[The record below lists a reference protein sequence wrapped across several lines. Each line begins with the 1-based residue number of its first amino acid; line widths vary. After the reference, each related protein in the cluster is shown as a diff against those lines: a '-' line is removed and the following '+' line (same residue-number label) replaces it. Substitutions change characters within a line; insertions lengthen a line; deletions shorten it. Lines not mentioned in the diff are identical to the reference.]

1 MKGITNYGYIFPRQ
15 LIYFVGPHIFIPGL
29 DGFFYRPGY
38 GSASS
43 LGSGWVRGS
52 KGSASDTSEGGGAG
66 GTTIS
71 VLLLSDG
78 WTGIPS
84 KIKGSYLSAGSV
96 LRLALVTR

>member
-1 MKGITNYGYIFPRQ
+1 MKDTTNYGYISPRQ

-38 GSASS
+38 GFASS
-43 LGSGWVRGS
+43 LGSGWMRGS

-66 GTTIS
+66 GTATS
-71 VLLLSDG
+71 VLLLSDR
-78 WTGIPS
+78 WIGIPS
-84 KIKGSYLSAGSV
+84 KIKGSRLLVASV